1 MAVGDGFCGRG
12 SVRGEL
18 NCGIIRTKKRDKKI
32 EMATSSI
39 TANFYTDDAK
49 AVNAFVKYLS
59 APTSLPKRTAVHAET
74 LSDPKD
80 VRSFFRR
87 VRRTAR

>member
-1 MAVGDGFCGRG
+1 MWYNKGKG
-12 SVRGEL
+12 
-18 NCGIIRTKKRDKKI
+18 RDKEI

-74 LSDPKD
+74 LSDQKD
-80 VRSFFRR
+80 IRSFFRR

>member
-1 MAVGDGFCGRG
+1 
-12 SVRGEL
+12 
-18 NCGIIRTKKRDKKI
+18 
-32 EMATSSI
+32 MATSSI
-39 TANFYTDDAK
+39 TANFYTDDTK

-80 VRSFFRR
+80 IRSFFRR
-87 VRRTAR
+87 VRGTAR